1 MVLHNPREYS
11 FIMTSYVV
19 IQEEIDLMIEMDSR
33 EERKRIGELMKGVS
47 LDTVLKQVLR
57 AEIMRAIHE

>member
-1 MVLHNPREYS
+1 
-11 FIMTSYVV
+11 MTSYVV